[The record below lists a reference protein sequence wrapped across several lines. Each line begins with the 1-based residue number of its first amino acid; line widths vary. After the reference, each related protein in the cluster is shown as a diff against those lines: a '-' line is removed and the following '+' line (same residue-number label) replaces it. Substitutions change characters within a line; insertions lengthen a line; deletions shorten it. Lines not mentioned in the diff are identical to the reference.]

1 MTFFPELTHKTYKNR
16 ILNETWLLSVF
27 FYFIKPKRT
36 KVFLLTKKN
45 PLTNKI
51 ICFFFHINLESL
63 QIRTLSY
70 HVIYMSCRYIKKE
83 KPNINL
89 QHNLKKKHKS

>member
-1 MTFFPELTHKTYKNR
+1 MKPGFYLFFLFHKTKENKG
-16 ILNETWLLSVF
+16 VF
-27 FYFIKPKRT
+27 TY
-36 KVFLLTKKN
+36 KKN